1 MQRVILLTEEEYN
14 QIKSESPSSI
24 MQATINNLKSTNDK
38 LTAEVFELRKELQTY
53 KLGGAKPRLEDY
65 KIRFITQY
73 SKLIESYNLLA
84 TNKIKES
91 LVETSNQTGIT
102 VDRIKQILKDG
113 VANNIIKRQQS
124 THEPR
129 LPPQHFQVS
138 C

>member
-65 KIRFITQY
+65 KTRFITQY
-73 SKLIESYNLLA
+73 STLIESYNLLA

-91 LVETSNQTGIT
+91 LIETSNQTGIP

-113 VANNIIKRQQS
+113 VANNIIQRQ
-124 THEPR
+124 PNNKYIA
-129 LPPQHFQVS
+129 L
-138 C
+138 

>member
-24 MQATINNLKSTNDK
+24 MQATINNLKSTNDR

-65 KIRFITQY
+65 KTRFITQY
-73 SKLIESYNLLA
+73 STLIESYNLLA

-91 LVETSNQTGIT
+91 LVETSNQTGIP

-113 VANNIIKRQQS
+113 VANNIIQRQ
-124 THEPR
+124 PNNKYIA
-129 LPPQHFQVS
+129 L
-138 C
+138 

>member
-24 MQATINNLKSTNDK
+24 LQATLTNLKTTNDK

-73 SKLIESYNLLA
+73 STLIESYNLLA

-113 VANNIIKRQQS
+113 VANNIIKRQ
-124 THEPR
+124 PNNKYIAI
-129 LPPQHFQVS
+129 
-138 C
+138 

>member
-14 QIKSESPSSI
+14 QIKSQSPSSI
-24 MQATINNLKSTNDK
+24 MQATISNLKSTNDR

-65 KIRFITQY
+65 KTRFITQY
-73 SKLIESYNLLA
+73 STLIESYNLLA

-91 LVETSNQTGIT
+91 LVETSNQTGIP

-113 VANNIIKRQQS
+113 VANNIIQRQ
-124 THEPR
+124 PNNKYIAI
-129 LPPQHFQVS
+129 
-138 C
+138 